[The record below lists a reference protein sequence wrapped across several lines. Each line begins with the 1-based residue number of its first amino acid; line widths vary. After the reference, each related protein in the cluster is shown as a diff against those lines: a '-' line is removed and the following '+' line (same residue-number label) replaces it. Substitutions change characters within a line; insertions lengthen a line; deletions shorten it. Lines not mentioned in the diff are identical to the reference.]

1 MQTPPTKIAHAQGI
15 SQWLA
20 SSLKR
25 WFVASMYNQNVWT
38 PTVRELS
45 RRKEHGNTQDP
56 FAVAVL
62 DGTVLPL
69 WAMFP
74 PKISSIC
81 SMFLQREGT
90 IMCIVTGSCR
100 RYSVDLPQGGLG
112 NLREKRMTSTAG
124 SENVPP
130 NEPLKKKRELEDA
143 VDGNTHTKPTS
154 MDCPETESIV

>member
-1 MQTPPTKIAHAQGI
+1 MQTPPTKIAHVQGI

-45 RRKEHGNTQDP
+45 CRKEHGNTQDP

-100 RYSVDLPQGGLG
+100 RYSVDWVQKHLLG
-112 NLREKRMTSTAG
+112 HGSMVPSNQKTSNITDQAQSRNG
-124 SENVPP
+124 PISFSSCQRASSLHEISSYTYN
-130 NEPLKKKRELEDA
+130 
-143 VDGNTHTKPTS
+143 
-154 MDCPETESIV
+154 